1 MYPLLII
8 ILDQLLTMVYIQYLH
23 NGVNARYVLHVVVL
37 VITPHA
43 CARGEAIGSVCLLS
57 VCLSSVCLSSVCP
70 SSIITKI
77 AISEDSGITVIS
89 KHDQIV
95 KSAEKLSSFCFFLL
109 LYARHSP

>member
-43 CARGEAIGSVCLLS
+43 CARGKAIGSVY
-57 VCLSSVCLSSVCP
+57 LSSVYL

-95 KSAEKLSSFCFFLL
+95 KSAEKLSSFCFFTLGT
-109 LYARHSP
+109 RHECYKSCDYIDHAY